1 MRKDACGPWYHAG
14 ESVAKGL
21 ARMPQPD
28 RTLFHNGTI
37 ITMDDKRPT
46 ADAVLVETGRIAA
59 VAGFADLSGQATAG
73 CRQRDLGGL
82 TLVPGFID
90 PHGHFPDSGVHA
102 LFKADL
108 APPPLGDCGT
118 LGDALGRL
126 ASKAAET
133 APGEWVIG
141 VQFDPAAI
149 PEKRYPT
156 RDELD
161 RVSSAHPV
169 WLHHFT
175 GHAGVANSLALAW
188 RGVDEGTP
196 DPPGGRLGRCGRTGR
211 LDGLL
216 EGMSA
221 MGDLGDSE
229 FQLTRKAFHAAAG
242 HASAEYYA
250 NGVTL
255 AQNAWAPETLLR
267 HFCDLADDPVPGL
280 IDIVVLPA
288 GKLEPDLSSGGL
300 GFILPESR
308 KVTFGPRKLFGDGS
322 LHIQTACL
330 SEPYFA
336 PLNGDPDFR
345 CEPAISVESMRE
357 EILPLHRAGHQIHVH
372 ANGDATAEIVLDAIE
387 LALEAHPREDHR
399 HTLIHAQTLTERQ
412 LRRMAR
418 LGVSASFFPAHIN
431 YWGDF
436 HAAVS
441 LGPERAGNM
450 SPARWAAECG
460 VRFTIHNDA
469 PVTPT
474 RPLHLM
480 WCATSR
486 TTASGKV
493 LGAHQRLTP
502 YESLKAHTIDAA
514 WQVFQERERGSIEP
528 GKRADFTILS
538 ENPLECACPM
548 RDIEVLETVVLGET
562 AYRKDGDAGLRGRHR
577 PS

>member
-1 MRKDACGPWYHAG
+1 
-14 ESVAKGL
+14 
-21 ARMPQPD
+21 MPQPNQ
-28 RTLFHNGTI
+28 TLFHNGTI
-37 ITMDDKRPT
+37 ITMDGKRPI
-46 ADAVLVETGRIAA
+46 ADAVLVEAGRIAA
-59 VAGFADLSGQATAG
+59 VAGFADLSRQAAAG
-73 CRQRDLGGL
+73 CRRRDLGGL

-108 APPPLGDCGT
+108 APPPLGDCAT
-118 LGDALGRL
+118 LGDALDRL
-126 ASKAAET
+126 AAKAAET

-156 RDELD
+156 LDELD
-161 RVSSAHPV
+161 RVSSEHPV

-196 DPPGGRLGRCGRTGR
+196 DPPGGRLGRCVRTGR

-229 FQLTRKAFHAAAG
+229 FQLTREAFRAAVR
-242 HASAEYYA
+242 HASAEYFA

-267 HFCDLADDPVPGL
+267 HFCELADDPVPGQ
-280 IDIVVLPA
+280 IDMVVLPA
-288 GKLEPDLSSGGL
+288 GKLEPDLSRGGL
-300 GFILPESR
+300 GFALPESGT
-308 KVTFGPRKLFGDGS
+308 VMFGPRKLFGDGS

-336 PLNGDPDFR
+336 PLNGDPDYR
-345 CEPAISVESMRE
+345 CEPAISVGSMSDA
-357 EILPLHRAGHQIHVH
+357 ILPLHRAGHQVHIH

-387 LALEAHPREDHR
+387 LALDAHPLEDHR
-399 HTLIHAQTLTERQ
+399 HTLIHAQTLTEQQ

-436 HAAVS
+436 HATVS

-486 TTASGKV
+486 TAASGRV

-502 YESLKAHTIDAA
+502 REALKAHTIDAA
-514 WQVFQERERGSIEP
+514 WQVFQECERGSIEP
-528 GKRADFTILS
+528 GKRADFAILS
-538 ENPLECACPM
+538 ANPLEGACSIQE
-548 RDIEVLETVVLGET
+548 IEVLETVFRGET
-562 AYRKDGDAGLRGRHR
+562 VYRKGGEAGLRGQQR